1 MCKHCDIVP
10 GYNTPETRLVK
21 SFIDATVDDI
31 ISFLQNQNECE
42 KYNRIMVSNSMK
54 AEIEHRGFPKIFS
67 LYWVSDRI
75 RFYESINAESMSSV
89 NVKRPST
96 MSELHNEIVL
106 DKAKRDISNTLAS
119 YKPPKLNV
127 AQMGIDDGIMTVTI
141 SFPKDPD
148 YTLMAINMFNIIQKA
163 LAEHE
168 EEILNG

>member
-89 NVKRPST
+89 NVKRPSA
-96 MSELHNEIVL
+96 L
-106 DKAKRDISNTLAS
+106 
-119 YKPPKLNV
+119 
-127 AQMGIDDGIMTVTI
+127 
-141 SFPKDPD
+141 
-148 YTLMAINMFNIIQKA
+148 QKA